1 MMAGKNLMT
10 KRNLLQAMIA
20 SILVSI
26 PFTFVTFTMTS
37 GSISDFVIHPGF
49 WPIYAQAF
57 VYILVATFLASVL
70 TLVLVSRK

>member
-10 KRNLLQAMIA
+10 KRNLLQAFIA
-20 SILVSI
+20 STLVSI
-26 PFTFVTFTMTS
+26 PFPFVTFTMTA
-37 GSISDFVIHPGF
+37 GSISDVVIHPGF